1 MSAYLA
7 LCLQSPVGS
16 LLDLMLMFVGLFGSE
31 MERKQQ
37 GALGDRNAWR
47 VPLVMSQRAVSQDS
61 VFFFLSCTVVHV
73 ACLCC
78 VSLFVIMPSYLR
90 PTGDSSRDLLRGFQH
105 SSCCT
110 TPCCE
115 SMLQDETRF
124 SFSFFIQK
132 CDDS

>member
-61 VFFFLSCTVVHV
+61 VFFFFRAAQFSMSLVCV
-73 ACLCC
+73 A
-78 VSLFVIMPSYLR
+78 F
-90 PTGDSSRDLLRGFQH
+90 LLV
-105 SSCCT
+105 SSCHRT
-110 TPCCE
+110 SDP
-115 SMLQDETRF
+115 Q
-124 SFSFFIQK
+124 
-132 CDDS
+132 